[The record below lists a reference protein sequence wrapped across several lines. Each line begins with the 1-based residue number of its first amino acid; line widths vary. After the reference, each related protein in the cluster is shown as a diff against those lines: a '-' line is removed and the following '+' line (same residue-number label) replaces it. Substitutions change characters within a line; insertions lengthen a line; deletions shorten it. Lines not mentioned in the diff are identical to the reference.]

1 MQPLIIVAVVSVPQD
16 GLNFIQM
23 MTDCIPVAVQ
33 LLGSKVISDILESLE
48 FLSTAFEFQV
58 RGSQEGVRKALAL
71 VWSREQQVKDAVVTA
86 YVRLYLNQQ
95 VRLQP
100 FNHAKCLV
108 VCILGKQLLTVHL
121 LMSVVDPSKAH
132 DKIQTPENFWSNS
145 ICIRAFLRLSTYS
158 FCAEPA
164 FAMATQCMVRYN
176 QYF

>member
-1 MQPLIIVAVVSVPQD
+1 
-16 GLNFIQM
+16 M

-95 VRLQP
+95 VRL
-100 FNHAKCLV
+100 
-108 VCILGKQLLTVHL
+108 
-121 LMSVVDPSKAH
+121 
-132 DKIQTPENFWSNS
+132 
-145 ICIRAFLRLSTYS
+145 
-158 FCAEPA
+158 
-164 FAMATQCMVRYN
+164 
-176 QYF
+176 

>member
-95 VRLQP
+95 VRL
-100 FNHAKCLV
+100 
-108 VCILGKQLLTVHL
+108 
-121 LMSVVDPSKAH
+121 
-132 DKIQTPENFWSNS
+132 
-145 ICIRAFLRLSTYS
+145 
-158 FCAEPA
+158 
-164 FAMATQCMVRYN
+164 
-176 QYF
+176 

>member
-58 RGSQEGVRKALAL
+58 QGSQEGVRKALAL

-95 VRLQP
+95 VRL
-100 FNHAKCLV
+100 
-108 VCILGKQLLTVHL
+108 
-121 LMSVVDPSKAH
+121 
-132 DKIQTPENFWSNS
+132 
-145 ICIRAFLRLSTYS
+145 
-158 FCAEPA
+158 
-164 FAMATQCMVRYN
+164 
-176 QYF
+176 

>member
-1 MQPLIIVAVVSVPQD
+1 MQPPIIVAVISVPQD

-95 VRLQP
+95 VRL
-100 FNHAKCLV
+100 
-108 VCILGKQLLTVHL
+108 
-121 LMSVVDPSKAH
+121 
-132 DKIQTPENFWSNS
+132 
-145 ICIRAFLRLSTYS
+145 
-158 FCAEPA
+158 
-164 FAMATQCMVRYN
+164 
-176 QYF
+176 

>member
-1 MQPLIIVAVVSVPQD
+1 MQPLIIVAVISVPQD

-95 VRLQP
+95 VRL
-100 FNHAKCLV
+100 
-108 VCILGKQLLTVHL
+108 
-121 LMSVVDPSKAH
+121 
-132 DKIQTPENFWSNS
+132 
-145 ICIRAFLRLSTYS
+145 
-158 FCAEPA
+158 
-164 FAMATQCMVRYN
+164 
-176 QYF
+176 